1 VSQEPGEPLERC
13 LSEPLTLQHEP
24 LLEEGFLDGEALEEI
39 ALVERHG
46 LGECG
51 GGAIGEAVLEAADV
65 HIDGRGVEGDGAPVE
80 IEPGGG
86 LVGQGPADDEES
98 LTQALPRERLGS
110 IPPEEGGQLIPGV
123 RPAERHGQVR
133 EHGLSLAGRQ
143 R

>member
-1 VSQEPGEPLERC
+1 VSKEPGEPLERC

-39 ALVERHG
+39 ALVEGHG

-51 GGAIGEAVLEAADV
+51 RGAVGQAVFEAADI

-98 LTQALPRERLGS
+98 LTHDGRSFQYHKFDRDNETIS
-110 IPPEEGGQLIPGV
+110 IKI
-123 RPAERHGQVR
+123 
-133 EHGLSLAGRQ
+133 SFN
-143 R
+143 